1 MTPKEKAEDL
11 INRHLNINLNQV
23 DDLVDGIRI
32 RLAQENAIITSNE
45 VVFAIINGLDTTDL
59 SIEIKEFWVE
69 VQKEL
74 NKLKNATKR

>member
-1 MTPKEKAEDL
+1 MTAQEKANDL
-11 INRHLNINLNQV
+11 IHRHLNINLSQV
-23 DDLVDGIRI
+23 DGLVDGIRV

-45 VVFAIINGLDTTDL
+45 VVFTIINGLDTTDL
-59 SIEIKEFWVE
+59 SIEIKEFWIE